1 MPMPDKSESDSQP
14 VDALAGAHTL
24 IDFLHTVPA
33 PLVALLVRLALPV
46 SSLRHVAQIVSWQ
59 APWVDSWLLLAA
71 WWAVVLFARS
81 AIRSVSFQSHTS
93 RITN

>member
-1 MPMPDKSESDSQP
+1 MPDKSESDSQP

-46 SSLRHVAQIVSWQ
+46 SSLRHVVQVVSWQ

-71 WWAVVLFARS
+71 WWAVVLFAGS
-81 AIRSVSFQSHTS
+81 AIRSVSF
-93 RITN
+93 